1 MPVSVS
7 PKYIRRMVILG
18 LADNTIQLVP
28 DGTLF
33 VHIAIIL
40 VMIYVLNRT
49 LYKPINR
56 ILAERERRTH
66 GFSGEA
72 HKILNR
78 IDQSIAGYENTLRNA
93 RAEGYHLLEQQ
104 RAEAMSQRQLQLNR
118 VREDIK
124 HLVEEQKG
132 AVEAQVSG
140 ARITLEEDARRIARE
155 ISLQFLSGARR

>member
-1 MPVSVS
+1 MT
-7 PKYIRRMVILG
+7 ILG

-78 IDQSIAGYENTLRNA
+78 IDQSIASYENTLRNA

-124 HLVEEQKG
+124 HMVEEQKG